1 MAAVRWFPRGEPAG
15 KREAMRRAGL
25 ALFGLG
31 ALFLSGCEAVYDTHG
46 NLPDPDSVL
55 QIQPGVDDRR
65 QVAELLGSPSSVATF
80 NNRTW
85 YYISKKTKTISF
97 LDPEVLDQEVLA
109 IKFDNAGLVSDMR
122 IYGLEN
128 ARPITPDPNA
138 TPTSGKEL
146 TILQQ
151 LMGNIGR
158 FSSGATSKGY

>member
-1 MAAVRWFPRGEPAG
+1 MAHGTGIPQGQAPG

-25 ALFGLG
+25 ALFSLG
-31 ALFLSGCEAVYDTHG
+31 AICLSACEAVYDTHG

-55 QIQPGVDDRR
+55 QIQPGIDDRR
-65 QVAELLGSPSSVATF
+65 QVAELLGSPSAVATF

-85 YYISKKTKTISF
+85 YYISKKTKTVSF
-97 LDPEVLDQEVLA
+97 LDPVVLDQEVLA
-109 IKFDNAGLVSDMR
+109 IQFDNAGLVSDMR

-128 ARPITPDPNA
+128 ARDITPDPNS

-158 FSSGATSKGY
+158 FSSGAKSGP